1 VATEPAL
8 TEPAVQHSA
17 APEDL
22 LAVPTVQALTN
33 EERWRRQQKERTV
46 FETMRTYTTSGS
58 ELWWYDPVN
67 QQHVILGTIAGD
79 FQAQAQFTLAGQGIA
94 ALEVPYRVNQQYG
107 LTSLS
112 PALLERIQ
120 AAGYGEW
127 IETYVFAGPDVRP
140 R

>member
-1 VATEPAL
+1 VPTAPVFAEPA
-8 TEPAVQHSA
+8 AQHSS
-17 APEDL
+17 APEEFL
-22 LAVPTVQALTN
+22 VIPTAQALTH
-33 EERWRRQQKERTV
+33 EERWRRQQKERDV
-46 FETMRTYTTSGS
+46 FEAVRTYTTTGS
-58 ELWWYDPVN
+58 ELWWFDPVN

-79 FQAQAQFTLAGQGIA
+79 FQVQARFTLAGQGIA
-94 ALEVPYRVNQQYG
+94 ALEVPYHVNQQYG

-127 IETYVFAGPDVRP
+127 IETYVFAGPNVRP